1 MSINRKQTL
10 SGNRSPSTNTNP
22 DDMENVKAVRLLRIR
37 YIVGLGLIA
46 LLVTGS
52 YLTKQRIIAQQHNFA
67 ELINLAGHQ
76 SGLAHRIAYFSL
88 EMITTDN
95 ADNFSNARVQVGRTI
110 SKMEQAQEILL
121 NGSAAR
127 DIPRVRNDNLQALY
141 FDESVGL
148 NITLERFLKNADAV
162 YQSDIGA
169 LGTDSYEFVY
179 LTTYGSNILEPMMD
193 SAVAEYQ
200 KISRE
205 SILRIEKFELSIWLG
220 ALLLLMFEALFI
232 FRPLENRIRNV
243 IARLQGT
250 VSELESTREQFVTAR
265 EKAESASEAKSQ
277 FLATM
282 THELRTPMNGVLGM
296 SEMLSGTELSDKQHE
311 YVQIILDSSESLLT
325 IINDILDFSRLEAG
339 KVGLEKIPFNLEQSA
354 YDVLALLTPRC
365 QNKPLQLVL
374 DYTPDL
380 PRNFIGD
387 PARIRQVLFNLIGNA
402 SKFTEQGYIQVSISV
417 EVDENQLGNI
427 SIHVEDTGI
436 GIAADKVEGLFG
448 SFTQADNSTTR
459 KYGGTGLGLTIT
471 RELVTLMDGSIE
483 VDSAPGK
490 GSVFTVDLPLQLATD
505 VDQMPVPHEALKHVM
520 LLEPNT
526 TYRELIIDRL
536 SRIGV
541 EVAVVDNAR
550 EIKNRLLICEQHGG
564 AAQLV
569 IISQQALLDHNNNWS
584 EFSDGSL
591 HEPVSWIVLGDGM
604 HDAEQF
610 REQTRHLQGYTTYMQ
625 KPFTNYQ
632 FYYALNTTISQ
643 TEAGA
648 ETMTGSSDEED
659 ATDFTLSMVSK
670 GEILLVED
678 NLANRKFASLLLNKM
693 GYNADI
699 AEDGV
704 EAMRLWREKRYDL
717 ILMDCLMPNMDG
729 YEASIKIRQEE
740 NSQGRIPIIA
750 LTANASET
758 DRQRCRQSGMD
769 EVVTKPYRKHELEDV
784 LDRWLHDETSF
795 ITITH
800 NTLRN
805 VRLS

>member
-1 MSINRKQTL
+1 ML
-10 SGNRSPSTNTNP
+10 SGNRSPFTNSIL

-46 LLVTGS
+46 LLVSGS
-52 YLTKQRIIAQQHNFA
+52 YLTKQRVIAEQRNFA

-88 EMITTDN
+88 EMITTDST
-95 ADNFSNARVQVGRTI
+95 DNFSNAKAQVGRTI
-110 SKMEQAQEILL
+110 TEMEQTQAILL
-121 NGSAAR
+121 NGSVER
-127 DIPRVRNDNLQALY
+127 GIPRIRNENLQTLY

-148 NITLERFLKNADAV
+148 NITLERFLKNAEAV
-162 YQSDIGA
+162 YLSDIGT
-169 LGTDSYEFVY
+169 LGTDSYEFTY

-200 KISRE
+200 KISHE
-205 SILRIEKFELSIWLG
+205 SILRIERFELLIWMG
-220 ALLLLMFEALFI
+220 ALMLLMFEALFF
-232 FRPLENRIRNV
+232 FRPLENRIHKA
-243 IARLQGT
+243 IASLQGT
-250 VSELESTREQFVTAR
+250 VNELESTREQFVTAR

-296 SEMLSGTELSDKQHE
+296 SELLSGTELSDKQHE

-339 KVGLEKIPFNLEQSA
+339 KVGLEQIPFNLEQSA

-365 QNKPLQLVL
+365 QNKALQLVL

-387 PARIRQVLFNLIGNA
+387 PARIRQILFNLIGNA

-436 GIAADKVEGLFG
+436 GIAPHKVEGLFG
-448 SFTQADNSTTR
+448 SFNQADNSTTR

-471 RELVTLMDGSIE
+471 RELITLMDGSIE

-490 GSVFTVDLPLQLATD
+490 GSVFTVDFPLQLATD
-505 VDQMPVPHEALKHVM
+505 IDQLPVPHEALKHAM
-520 LLEPNT
+520 LLEPNAI
-526 TYRELIIDRL
+526 YRELIIDRL
-536 SRIGV
+536 CRIGV
-541 EVAVVDNAR
+541 EVAVIENAS

-564 AAQLV
+564 ATQLV
-569 IISQQALLDHNNNWS
+569 IVSQEALLDHDNNWS
-584 EFSDGSL
+584 EFSDGTL
-591 HEPVSWIVLGDGM
+591 HNPASWIVLGDGIT
-604 HDAEQF
+604 DAGQL
-610 REQTRHLQGYTTYMQ
+610 RKQTRHLQGYTTYMQ

-632 FYYALNTTISQ
+632 LYYALNTTISQ
-643 TEAGA
+643 PEAGA
-648 ETMTGSSDEED
+648 EAMAGSCHEED
-659 ATDFTLSMVSK
+659 STDFTLSVVSK
-670 GEILLVED
+670 GQILLVED
-678 NLANRKFASLLLNKM
+678 NLANQKFASLLLGKM

-704 EAMRLWREKRYDL
+704 EAIRRWRENHYDL

-729 YEASIKIRQEE
+729 YEATIKIRQEE
-740 NSQGRIPIIA
+740 NSQSRIPIIA
-750 LTANASET
+750 LTANAAET

-769 EVVTKPYRKHELEDV
+769 EVITKPYRKHELEDV
-784 LDRWLHDETSF
+784 LDRWLHDEPSF

-800 NTLRN
+800 NA
-805 VRLS
+805 VRDVS